1 MPDRLGPHPP
11 TQPRDPGRPAGGD
24 RRKALGHGFRGD
36 IQGMRALAVLAI
48 MLFHAGYSP
57 YPGGFVTLDVFFVVS
72 GFLITSLLLKEVARD
87 GTISLTRFYVRR
99 ARRILPAATLVTI
112 ATVAASVLWIS
123 LVDAQDAAVDAL
135 WVAFF
140 AGNVRFALEGT
151 DYFAA
156 EASPSPLQ
164 HYWSLA
170 VEEQFYL
177 VLPLVLVACVLWAVR
192 RGGSHRRTIT
202 VALAAVTLVSFAW
215 SVHASVASPETAY
228 FSTFTRT
235 WEFGVGALLALAAPV
250 MRGVGRRPRGALALA
265 GLGAIVVACFTVTE
279 STPFPGWAA
288 LLPVLG
294 TGAVMIAGAEA
305 HQTPG
310 LTQRALACAPLR
322 WVGDAS
328 YSLYLWHWPVLVV
341 ASQHV
346 GRELTGAETL
356 FVVAV
361 TFALSWATYRFVET
375 PFRTPSRRSARRVLT
390 LYPASVALV
399 VASSVVAV
407 GVVDVRLGGGDT
419 PAISTDDFT
428 RAPDGGALSDDPAI
442 ALVEASTRAA
452 QQRAPVPADLTPD
465 LRDLKADRADLGECD
480 YRAAPWR
487 LCPRGDVDGS
497 RTLVLLGNSHGRHW
511 IPALEEIAER
521 AGWRTY
527 YLVKSAC
534 TPARV
539 QTVRAGT
546 DRTWEECSEFN
557 AWAAD
562 QVARLAPDLVVVSG
576 SAPPQVMVDGK
587 ATNDRDV
594 IIEEM
599 RRGWA
604 ELLDET
610 TPRAGRTAVLADVPR
625 RRTEPG
631 VCLGRPGATL
641 RACLDR
647 PLERAAEIGE
657 LAREAA
663 REARV
668 PHVET
673 EQWFCADGRCPAVV
687 GDFVTMRD
695 TGHVTTD
702 YAREL
707 AEPLGRALGMLGRPQ
722 LDARGS

>member
-1 MPDRLGPHPP
+1 MPDRLGPLPSPP
-11 TQPRDPGRPAGGD
+11 DREPPVGGARRANPGG
-24 RRKALGHGFRGD
+24 GFRGD

-72 GFLITSLLLKEVARD
+72 GFLITSLLLKELARD

-112 ATVAASVLWIS
+112 ATLAASVLWIS
-123 LVDAQDAAVDAL
+123 LVEAQDAAVDAL

-177 VLPLVLVACVLWAVR
+177 VLPLVIVACVLGAVR
-192 RGGSHRRTIT
+192 RGGSARRAIT
-202 VALAAVTLVSFAW
+202 LALAVVTVVSFAW

-250 MRGVGRRPRGALALA
+250 MRGVGRRPRGALALL

-279 STPFPGWAA
+279 TTPFPGWAA

-305 HQTPG
+305 HETPG
-310 LTQRALACAPLR
+310 LTQRALACVPLR

-341 ASQHV
+341 ASQHL
-346 GRELTGAETL
+346 GRDLTGPETL

-361 TFALSWATYRFVET
+361 TFALAWATYRFVET
-375 PFRTPSRRSARRVLT
+375 PFRRPSRRSPRRVLT

-407 GVVDVRLGGGDT
+407 GVVDARLGGGDT
-419 PAISTDDFT
+419 PAISTDRFS
-428 RAPDGGALSDDPAI
+428 RGPGGEPLSEDPAI

-452 QQRAPVPADLTPD
+452 QQGAAVPGDLEPD
-465 LRDLKADRADLGECD
+465 LRDLKADRADLGDCE
-480 YRAAPWR
+480 YRGAPWE
-487 LCPRGDVDGS
+487 LCRRGDPAGS
-497 RTLVLLGNSHGRHW
+497 RTVVVLGNSHGRHW
-511 IPALEEIAER
+511 IPALEEIAAE
-521 AGWRTY
+521 AGWRAY

-539 QTVRAGT
+539 ATVRAGT
-546 DRTWEECSEFN
+546 ESEWEECSDFN
-557 AWAAD
+557 TWATE
-562 QVARLAPDLVVVSG
+562 QVRRLAPDLVVVSG
-576 SAPPQVMVDGK
+576 SAPPRVMVDGG

-594 IIEEM
+594 ITSEM
-599 RRGWA
+599 RRGWTD
-604 ELLDET
+604 LLTDL
-610 TPRAGRTAVLADVPR
+610 TPLAGRVAMLADVPR

-631 VCLGRPGATL
+631 ACLGRPDVTL

-657 LAREAA
+657 LARDAA
-663 REARV
+663 AEARV
-668 PHVET
+668 PYAET

-687 GDFVTMRD
+687 GRFVTMRD
-695 TGHVTTD
+695 TGHVTTA

-707 AEPLGRALGMLGRPQ
+707 AEPLGRALGMLGAPR
-722 LDARGS
+722 LGGRRS